1 MNPSLI
7 LLIRFARCLF
17 ASSVIQV
24 IQCLHCLRMG
34 ISLSYFPQLFYSDP
48 AVNPIMT
55 QLLLTDTI
63 PFLYLFLK
71 SELFLRYFDF

>member
-7 LLIRFARCLF
+7 LPVHFVRCQL
-17 ASSVIQV
+17 ASSVMQV
-24 IQCLHCLRMG
+24 IPFLRCLHME
-34 ISLSYFPQLFYSDP
+34 INLSIFPPNSDP

-71 SELFLRYFDF
+71 NELFLRYFDF